1 MIVEPELRV
10 ADFAKAGADII
21 SVHAEQS
28 STIHLHR
35 TLNQAGRVKISSH
48 VHAAVFAHMQLA
60 CTLQIAGGWLLC
72 GRAAAT
78 TAQASCC

>member
-1 MIVEPELRV
+1 MLRAVVNLGQLHSELAHCMKTWSRKHDISSASSSMQMIVEPELRV

-35 TLNQAGRVKISSH
+35 TLNQ
-48 VHAAVFAHMQLA
+48 VH
-60 CTLQIAGGWLLC
+60 
-72 GRAAAT
+72 R
-78 TAQASCC
+78 